1 MKSEIEIELG
11 ADDPLSKSTARLSIC
26 QADMEEETEGNQNPR
41 LQVRELLQREK
52 ESIQRR
58 DSAVSLNS
66 FLEEDEENDQQQS
79 QSQQQHLSPKKKSR
93 SKKAAE
99 KRRRSSAHS
108 FSIAQ
113 QQPPLKREKVHKR
126 KLKKRLQPP
135 NIELLLDKSEENSNK
150 DSELKRFPFRNLR
163 SLILKVFNV
172 PGTNNLKWCNI
183 ENSEKIPTV
192 CVCLVPGLQL
202 EENLAETADNGLQS
216 SKEKSKQQCAISNL
230 KRIDQLSFIFDNF
243 TNFIKSS
250 SPGSKDSIFS
260 SLQTLLNVPLTKNE
274 KNSLLRKSKA
284 TKITIKDLLLTE
296 QQLKTYNYPT
306 TLVDSTWKATKDL
319 YNTDSNNNE
328 KSDSETRKSRIY
340 ALDCEFCKAG
350 AKQVLTRIS
359 LLDFEAKVVMDELV
373 KPKEEI
379 TDYVTKYS
387 GITEELLRDVTTTI
401 EDIQNLFVN
410 TVSQQDILIGHSLES
425 DLNVMKIKHDN
436 IVDTSIIYE
445 HNRGPPSKPSLKS
458 LAEKHLNRQIQ
469 AGEGQGLG
477 HSSIEDAKACL
488 DLVKLKIIEGKLFG
502 VNVDGNNTF
511 KSLLVS
517 YGQTR
522 EYDINPDEKY
532 DLTKINVTNDDEAV
546 ENFVKEIHSKNF
558 AVINLRD
565 SEFNNKWNTP
575 PDYYK
580 GDLDYNQMESYKRT
594 NQRLEKI
601 YQSLPD
607 HSLLICYSQ
616 SGDPREMFK
625 LQGVRR
631 NFQKCEKEGIVDVTK
646 LPEEESWTFTKS
658 EKLLEQTSLARES
671 LMFIKIKPSSDT
683 GSYSINNLSTETI
696 TSVTPEISGG
706 GGGSSSSNKDIE

>member
-1 MKSEIEIELG
+1 M
-11 ADDPLSKSTARLSIC
+11 
-26 QADMEEETEGNQNPR
+26 
-41 LQVRELLQREK
+41 
-52 ESIQRR
+52 
-58 DSAVSLNS
+58 
-66 FLEEDEENDQQQS
+66 
-79 QSQQQHLSPKKKSR
+79 
-93 SKKAAE
+93 
-99 KRRRSSAHS
+99 
-108 FSIAQ
+108 
-113 QQPPLKREKVHKR
+113 
-126 KLKKRLQPP
+126 
-135 NIELLLDKSEENSNK
+135 
-150 DSELKRFPFRNLR
+150 
-163 SLILKVFNV
+163 
-172 PGTNNLKWCNI
+172 
-183 ENSEKIPTV
+183 
-192 CVCLVPGLQL
+192 
-202 EENLAETADNGLQS
+202 
-216 SKEKSKQQCAISNL
+216 
-230 KRIDQLSFIFDNF
+230 
-243 TNFIKSS
+243 
-250 SPGSKDSIFS
+250 
-260 SLQTLLNVPLTKNE
+260 
-274 KNSLLRKSKA
+274 
-284 TKITIKDLLLTE
+284 
-296 QQLKTYNYPT
+296 
-306 TLVDSTWKATKDL
+306 
-319 YNTDSNNNE
+319 
-328 KSDSETRKSRIY
+328 
-340 ALDCEFCKAG
+340 DCEFCKAG

-502 VNVDGNNTF
+502 VNVGEVSIFQRLSENPNYNAGGEVNPSSDTDGNNTF

-616 SGDPREMFK
+616 LGDPREMFK

-696 TSVTPEISGG
+696 TSVTSEISGG